1 MEHFLNAFSFLL
13 IISTFHISL
22 FPDGILCV
30 NFANKKFSHNFIN
43 LPIIPYKHPPISY
56 NPINNR
62 GYEGKET
69 GCTVDKF
76 KLEGVPRLYGW
87 MMENFSRVRT
97 PLEDSEISRGVD
109 YFYVDMNAVIHS
121 ATHGNLFPV
130 LMMEDQQRM
139 RRIVTAMLN
148 TFKLVNPKKMMY
160 IGVDGVCP
168 SAKINQQRTR
178 RFRLY
183 KSSSSD
189 NEYYKGENGEMKY
202 KVNKLKV
209 GAYDNVTFNPSYI
222 SPGTQFMSM
231 MDSEI
236 RNWIALQNYEGT
248 WNDCYIVY
256 SGTDV
261 PGEGEHKIY
270 DTIRKM
276 VELDDNVKKST
287 HLVYGLDADL
297 VMLSLI
303 TKLPKMYILREE
315 HNFTPHIL
323 SKEKPNPYFSK
334 ETGLLHIHGK
344 DYIDLKTNNYEVLSM
359 NVLRRT
365 MYSRCMRVSGT
376 VKNDLNRF
384 LFHPNSKNRLSDD
397 FSLLSFMAGNDFLP
411 HLPTVELCNSSF
423 NDLINMYYKMLPKL
437 RGFLTQTY
445 KINTSRLQL
454 LMKELCKNEFEYFK
468 MKAMS
473 EKISDYSDPKKYAK
487 YYYENKCDIDFN
499 NKKAIRKMCEQY
511 IEGLFWTLSYYHL
524 GCPSWN
530 WCYKYH
536 YAPLVSDLA
545 KVSGTTIKFYKG
557 EPITPL
563 EHLLAITPPN
573 NSQLLPPIYRSLS
586 GPEGS
591 LCQYFPEDFEICE
604 DGKDNEWEHVV
615 KLPFLDTKHLCEVA
629 RSVNDELKY
638 NNLYKNKPG
647 CVNVYHRRNDNNK
660 KN

>member
-1 MEHFLNAFSFLL
+1 MKMKCEGILDGAFSECFFL
-13 IISTFHISL
+13 SL
-22 FPDGILCV
+22 FPLEISCV
-30 NFANKKFSHNFIN
+30 NFSNKKFSHNFIN
-43 LPIIPYKHPPISY
+43 QTIIPNKHPPILY
-56 NPINNR
+56 NPITNH
-62 GYEGKET
+62 EEDGKEI
-69 GCTVDKF
+69 GYKVDKF

-87 MMENFSRVRT
+87 MMENFSRVRI
-97 PLEDSEISRGVD
+97 PLDDSEISKGVD

-121 ATHGNLFPV
+121 ATHGNIFPI

-139 RRIVTAMLN
+139 RRIVAALLN
-148 TFKLVNPKKMMY
+148 TFNLVKPKKMMY

-183 KSSSSD
+183 KSSNSD
-189 NEYYKGENGEMKY
+189 NEYYKVEDGKMKY
-202 KVNKLKV
+202 KVNKLKI
-209 GAYDNVTFNPSYI
+209 GAYDNVSFNPSYI

-256 SGTDV
+256 NGTDV

-276 VELDDNVKKST
+276 LELDPDVRNST

-315 HNFTPHIL
+315 YSYTPHIL
-323 SKEKPNPYFSK
+323 SKEKPDPYYSK
-334 ETGLLHIHGK
+334 KTGLLHIHGK
-344 DYIDLKTNNYEVLSM
+344 DFIDLKSNNYEVLSM
-359 NVLRRT
+359 NLLRKT
-365 MYSRCMRVSGT
+365 MYSRCMSISGS

-384 LFHPNSKNRLSDD
+384 LFIPNAKNRLTDD
-397 FSLLSFMAGNDFLP
+397 FSLLSFMAGRNDFLP
-411 HLPTVELCNSSF
+411 HLPSVELCNSSF

-437 RGFLTQTY
+437 RGFLTLNY
-445 KINTSRLQL
+445 KINMSRLQL
-454 LMKELCKNEFEYFK
+454 LMKELCKKEFDYFK
-468 MKAMS
+468 MKSVS

-499 NKKAIRKMCEQY
+499 NKKAIRKMC
-511 IEGLFWTLSYYHL
+511 
-524 GCPSWN
+524 
-530 WCYKYH
+530 YKYH

-545 KVSGTTIKFYKG
+545 KISGTTIKFYKG

-573 NSQLLPPIYRSLS
+573 NSQLLPPVYRSLS
-586 GPEGS
+586 GPDGS
-591 LCQYFPEDFEICE
+591 LCQYFPEDFEICQ

-615 KLPFLDTKHLCEVA
+615 KLPFLDTKHLCQVA

-638 NNLYKNKPG
+638 NNLYK
-647 CVNVYHRRNDNNK
+647 
-660 KN
+660 